1 MAAAVC
7 FDNTKLK
14 ATTST
19 VGLCTTVFV
28 FVFVCVIV
36 WLRRGHVFVAVVSA
50 DIHGR
55 IITNLAT
62 RVLAIARATERLR
75 VKRSSLTSSCSSSCS
90 SPCASSCARA
100 GVL

>member
-19 VGLCTTVFV
+19 VGLCTCTV

-50 DIHGR
+50 GIHGR

>member
-14 ATTST
+14 ATTSA
-19 VGLCTTVFV
+19 VGLCTCT
-28 FVFVCVIV
+28 VFVCVIV

-55 IITNLAT
+55 IIANLAT
-62 RVLAIARATERLR
+62 RVLPIARATERLR
-75 VKRSSLTSSCSSSCS
+75 VKRSSLTSSCASSCS
-90 SPCASSCARA
+90 SPRASSCARA